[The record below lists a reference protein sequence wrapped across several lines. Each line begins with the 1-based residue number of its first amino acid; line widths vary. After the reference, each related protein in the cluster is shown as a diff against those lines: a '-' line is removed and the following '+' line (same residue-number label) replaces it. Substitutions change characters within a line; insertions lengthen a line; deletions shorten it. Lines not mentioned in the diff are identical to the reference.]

1 MSRASIVQNAVETCS
16 FYDSDV
22 SNVVISLLRC
32 MRDDHCDMDK
42 IPVTL
47 TTKLG
52 RKIVLPLR
60 LVLKSRKLKDGMV
73 IDDPP
78 FEVHDWRTYE
88 RYCQDSYELFEWLEC
103 EGIIAGFRCGEIK
116 SVTTTD
122 HKEIHLPWKISSTSS
137 VMKSDDT
144 LHINS
149 LPIPFSSAEVRSA
162 IDIAFGEEA
171 SMQGLRVLD
180 FLGCDKILDTARES
194 FVPSVDEWVH
204 VLTTMTNC
212 LESSLL
218 KLVIRGDE
226 VFMKSIWSPEPIPM
240 IRKRIGTFIVSL
252 DMITRTKVLEAL
264 NKIKA
269 DYVVEV
275 YDFFRHGSFRH
286 WISLETSRRIDFSCV
301 KRVQLTPLFDGHL
314 VQWTHDN
321 VIIVGEPPGRSAY
334 NPDHPTFS
342 EVITTDL
349 LRDVKTTEFY
359 GEVNMV
365 GPIGPYPDLYPNA
378 KIIRCKRMPDL
389 ALVRNRVIRFVG
401 DGNTVY
407 TVSWC

>member
-1 MSRASIVQNAVETCS
+1 MGRTSVVQNAIETCS

-22 SNVVISLLRC
+22 SSVIISLLRF
-32 MRDDHCDMDK
+32 MRDDHVEMDK

-47 TTKLG
+47 TTQLG

-60 LVLKSRKLKDGMV
+60 LVLKSRRLEEGAV

-78 FEVHDWRTYE
+78 FEVRDWKTYKL
-88 RYCQDSYELFEWLEC
+88 YCQDSYELFEWLGC
-103 EGIIAGFRCGEIK
+103 EGIIKGFRYGETK
-116 SVTTTD
+116 TVVTTD
-122 HKEIHLPWKISSTSS
+122 HKEIRLPWKISSTSS
-137 VMKSDDT
+137 VMKSDDMLRIT
-144 LHINS
+144 S
-149 LPIPFSSAEVRSA
+149 LPVPFTSGEVRAA
-162 IDIAFGEEA
+162 ISIAFGNDVT
-171 SMQGLRVLD
+171 MQGLRVLD
-180 FLGCDKILDTARES
+180 FLGCDEIINAARCR
-194 FVPSVDEWVH
+194 FIPVPDDWIH

-212 LESSLL
+212 LESKLL
-218 KLVIRGDE
+218 GLVVRGNE
-226 VFMKSIWSPEPIPM
+226 LLVKSDWSSEPISM
-240 IRKRIGTFIVSL
+240 IKKRLRTFIVSI
-252 DMITRTKVLEAL
+252 DMVSTTIVLEAL
-264 NKIKA
+264 VKMKA
-269 DYVVEV
+269 DYVIEV
-275 YDFFRHGSFRH
+275 YDFSQCGSFRH
-286 WISLETSRRIDFSCV
+286 WISLETSRKIDFSRV
-301 KRVQLTPLFDGHL
+301 RGVQLTPLFDGHL
-314 VQWTHDN
+314 IRWTHDN